1 MSSVALSVHPPVK
14 PSLVRKLAAACNA
27 VGGVEKKGK
36 HPDIPYQWLRW
47 AEVAAALR
55 HEIFKRRVILTSE
68 ELECETKLWKAMTG
82 AMFRHVTLK
91 VKFTLR
97 DAESG
102 ETLDFIHYGIAMDA
116 ADKAIYKAKTGALKY
131 FLKGLGLLPDERDD
145 PEADETIGDHTDPRL
160 YKREQEFEGRTKGQK
175 RIAAYQQRAFDAA
188 CHSSGKTASQVADFL
203 QTTFRCASATDLMKS
218 EFDAAMGWA
227 ARSETDYT
235 ATLAASVEAKKANG
249 FSGQAQEGSAEV
261 PAVQIA

>member
-1 MSSVALSVHPPVK
+1 MSGDIASVHQPVK
-14 PSLVRKLAAACNA
+14 PSLVRKLAQACNA
-27 VGGVEKKGK
+27 ASGVDKKGK
-36 HPDIPYQWLRW
+36 GDHYNWVRW
-47 AEVAAALR
+47 AEVAGALR
-55 HEIFKRRVILTSE
+55 HELFKRRVILTSE

-82 AMFRHVTLK
+82 AIFRHVTLK

-97 DAESG
+97 DGDSG

-145 PEADETIGDHTDPRL
+145 PEADETINDHTDPRL
-160 YKREQEFEGRTKGQK
+160 YQREKEFETRTKGQK

-188 CHSSGKTASQVADFL
+188 CHSSGKTAAQVAEFL
-203 QTTFRCASATDLMKS
+203 KAQFRCASVADIMKS
-218 EFDAAMGWA
+218 EFDAAMAWA
-227 ARSETDYT
+227 ARSEPDYT

-249 FSGQAQEGSAEV
+249 AAQGEP
-261 PAVQIA
+261 PAVAVAGD

>member
-1 MSSVALSVHPPVK
+1 MQPETSVHPPVK
-14 PSLVRKLAAACNA
+14 ATLVRKLAQACNA

-36 HPDIPYQWLRW
+36 SPDVHYQWLRW

-55 HEIFKRRVILTSE
+55 HELFKRRIIVTSE
-68 ELECETKLWKAMTG
+68 ELDCETKLWKAMTG

-97 DAESG
+97 DGESG
-102 ETLDFIHYGIAMDA
+102 ETLDFVHFGIAMDA

-145 PEADETIGDHTDPRL
+145 PEADETVNDHTDPRL

-175 RIAAYQQRAFDAA
+175 RIAAYQMRAFDAA
-188 CHSSGKTASQVADFL
+188 CHSSGKTAGQVAEFL
-203 QTTFRCASATDLMKS
+203 QTTFRCASTADLMKS
-218 EFDAAMGWA
+218 EFDLAMAWA
-227 ARSETDYT
+227 ARSQADLT
-235 ATLAASVEAKKANG
+235 AILATSVTAVHEKKANG
-249 FSGQAQEGSAEV
+249 AAPEEAPVQAVAGD
-261 PAVQIA
+261 